1 MLFYLYIRLQVKF
14 NTKNCA
20 YDDLYKENDADVIAA
35 LMWYWLDSLRE
46 PVLHPQD
53 MPAMLSQDDVISALH
68 VFDKVSDVAVQRF
81 RYLKLCPVP
90 CSNLRTY
97 FR

>member
-35 LMWYWLDSLRE
+35 LMWYWA
-46 PVLHPQD
+46 V
-53 MPAMLSQDDVISALH
+53 PAA
-68 VFDKVSDVAVQRF
+68 
-81 RYLKLCPVP
+81 
-90 CSNLRTY
+90 
-97 FR
+97 